1 MTSYA
6 CDTHRHRRNS
16 TMTTDVTHLVLYLN
30 SDYSSLNQQNKCCTT
45 LYCKKVKMA
54 ITSWVRHW
62 AGTAY
67 LSPPLLL
74 STFLR
79 EKKKKTPLKNMKKG
93 LTGSLCCYSHHICR
107 GTITSSSVC
116 FHIQTEKLLMWSEPQ
131 QHMLVLNNST
141 ERLKRHPAAKNEK
154 YRSNVLTNNCS
165 HFLRHPTTLKN
176 FKHRGKA
183 DRHYQHLLNS
193 LVRTLIIIKKI

>member
-1 MTSYA
+1 MHVTPTATGGIPLWPQTWHTWY
-6 CDTHRHRRNS
+6 CTW
-16 TMTTDVTHLVLYLN
+16 TQTTALWINKTNVVRPYTARKSRWQSQAECVTELGLLI
-30 SDYSSLNQQNKCCTT
+30 SLPPYCC
-45 LYCKKVKMA
+45 
-54 ITSWVRHW
+54 
-62 AGTAY
+62 
-67 LSPPLLL
+67 LL
-74 STFLR
+74 SWGK
-79 EKKKKTPLKNMKKG
+79 KKKKTPLKNMKKG

-176 FKHRGKA
+176 FKTQRKSWSPLSTSSKFSGQNINN
-183 DRHYQHLLNS
+183 Y
-193 LVRTLIIIKKI
+193 KKKKN

>member
-1 MTSYA
+1 
-6 CDTHRHRRNS
+6 
-16 TMTTDVTHLVLYLN
+16 
-30 SDYSSLNQQNKCCTT
+30 
-45 LYCKKVKMA
+45 
-54 ITSWVRHW
+54 
-62 AGTAY
+62 
-67 LSPPLLL
+67 
-74 STFLR
+74 
-79 EKKKKTPLKNMKKG
+79 MKKG
-93 LTGSLCCYSHHICR
+93 LTGSLCCYSHICR

-176 FKHRGKA
+176 FKTQRKSWSPLSTSSKFSGQNINNYKKNKKKNITWFINLFSYTTTVRKSRRQQPNQNWVFQWYNQNKSA
-183 DRHYQHLLNS
+183 CKLNGCKRQEGVCLCIRLCTEQLLKMS
-193 LVRTLIIIKKI
+193 L